1 MHSLGQRP
9 LRELR
14 ALGVVLS
21 RQTSLSVLR
30 PVCRMLSD
38 VVGHDSQYR
47 DTFRDLDI
55 LQALLRAVLDG
66 YAHACSA
73 VQTSSSVPMLRWDSV
88 SDTHSVS
95 DMRLHPLMIETLQV
109 L

>member
-1 MHSLGQRP
+1 M
-9 LRELR
+9 
-14 ALGVVLS
+14 
-21 RQTSLSVLR
+21 
-30 PVCRMLSD
+30 
-38 VVGHDSQYR
+38 VGHDSRYR

-73 VQTSSSVPMLRWDSV
+73 VQTSSSVPMLRWDSCV

-95 DMRLHPLMIETLQV
+95 EMRLHPLIIETLQV